1 MRSALIRQKF
11 TPILLLAI
19 FCLGLQARAQYGN
32 EWIDYSKT
40 YYKIK
45 VGTEGI
51 YRVSLSSLPGSV
63 NGANLIL
70 YREGQ
75 EVPLYVTT
83 TGAIGS
89 SDYLEFYGQKA
100 DGSFDKQLYENP
112 QWQPDDRISM
122 FTDTAV
128 YFLTY
133 DNQSNHLRYAA
144 MPNNIPA
151 TPPAALSYCIAT
163 VGNYFVKNFSEGR
176 HVVAGQPI
184 TLSIFDN
191 GEGYVDTM
199 VSIYA
204 QLNYSI
210 NAPNAVSAPAN
221 AVINASVL
229 RNTYATINDQL
240 TIFLNNQ
247 QIADSVLKPDATQH
261 FNLSVPSS
269 LISAT
274 NNFQFSGTA
283 NTSTLDD
290 YGVSYIEIQYPRN
303 FDMNSANFFSFQLSA
318 SASSQYIEFTNFQNG
333 STTPR
338 LYDLTNKKW
347 YAADLS
353 VAGKTRFYIN
363 ASIADRSLVLY
374 SESAVKSVT
383 QLQAFTFK
391 NFTNAANQGDYL
403 IISHPN
409 YDIPVNGHSYLTDYK
424 NYRSS
429 PQGGGRNVII
439 VNVQDLYDQ
448 FGYGIDIHPLSVRN
462 FLRFA
467 YDKWSVKPHDAFF
480 VGKGLLYHKYRTYLQ
495 NKSFYPYAAIVP
507 TYGDLGSDEDFVNFL
522 PNRHQA
528 INVGRLSAWNGQ
540 EIGAYLDKVKTYEQ
554 ALKQGPLPTY
564 ESELW
569 KKRIL
574 HIGGG
579 RDAQQQ
585 DYLLTTLRL
594 SADIISDTAFGAN
607 VSTVAKSTTNPIDPI
622 NDRAIDSL
630 VNDGLSIMSFNGHAT
645 SNGFD
650 LALSS
655 PASYNSAPRFPHF
668 IALGCDI
675 AQVFSLTVS
684 TRTLSEQYIMAP
696 SGGSI
701 TMIASNNLQYP
712 DFHRQYL
719 PAIYNSIAKVNYGN
733 TIGDHHHYAYDSMRT
748 SDQSD
753 RTYYQ
758 IESMLLQGDPAIP
771 VFGLPKPDYHISSN
785 RLSTIPSN
793 VTNTMDSFAV
803 RITAYNLGRALND
816 TVNVKV
822 EHINPAGTVS
832 VVGNLKM
839 VNLYNTDT
847 GTLNIGVDKVTDVG
861 LNKYRVTI
869 DDNNI
874 FDETNEANN
883 VGTLD
888 VFIYSDK
895 LVPVYPKEFSIVNKP
910 SVTLKAST
918 LNPFRE
924 VARYRLEI
932 DTTEGFNSS
941 LKQSTTIVSAGG
953 VIKWTPSISL
963 TDSTVYYWRA
973 TFDSAVN
980 GDYQWSYSSFVY
992 LANGTPGWNQS
1003 HYYQYLKNSFTDL
1016 NYGTDR
1022 TFKYPI
1028 DYNKLTASN
1037 AIYSDQ
1043 IQGWPWNT
1051 ADFAKVMLNGVDI
1064 QRLGC
1069 LPWGGTI
1076 QINVFDSLTNL
1087 PWKND
1092 STYGTSGAYPSCIAG
1107 SRDLYTF
1114 EFPVNTPQ
1122 GRANAG
1128 HFLDSIP
1135 NGNFVLVRNII
1146 NLGAYDTAL
1155 VAEWKTDPG
1164 QYLYQQFL
1172 NFGFTQIDSFNKIR
1186 PFIFLRKKGDNSF
1199 PVYQYVGSTIL
1210 DTLEKT
1216 FFLPTLRPNGN
1227 MNSTVIGPAK
1237 QWQQLKWKF
1246 SSDAFP
1252 QNDRP
1257 FVSIYGITPTN
1268 NSTLLYK
1275 GYAQDTSLSFINASQ
1290 YPNIK
1295 MVWTSYDS
1303 ISLSSPQL
1311 TYWRVLY
1318 SPVPE
1323 AALNPAAYFTFTDS
1337 LEPGEQASFSVA
1349 IENLTDL
1356 PMDSMLVNYK
1366 VIDNNNNSHFVVGKR
1381 YRPLPGNDTL
1391 HASVVFDP
1399 AAYKG
1404 NSIFFVEANPDNDQP
1419 EQYHPNNLGYLPFKV
1434 NTDMRNPFLDVTF
1447 DGVHIL
1453 DRDIVSA
1460 KPFIKI
1466 VLKDD
1471 SKYLRLDDTS
1481 LLKVSLRYPDEV
1493 SASHVIPFD
1502 GSICKFIPAQDN
1514 GKNNE
1519 AVIEFRPT
1527 FLEDGTYQLYVN
1539 GRDKSGNEAGQT
1551 DYTVAFEVVNKS
1563 TITNVLNYP
1572 NPFST
1577 ATAFVFTITGSQI
1590 PSQFKIQIMT
1600 VTGKVVREITKP
1612 ELGPIHIGRNVT
1624 EYKWDGRD
1632 QYGQLLGNGVYLYRV
1647 VTSINGNGIEH
1658 RSDMDLKDNGDN
1670 VDKFFKN
1677 GYGKMYIMR

>member
-1 MRSALIRQKF
+1 MKSAFIKQKF
-11 TPILLLAI
+11 VPILLLAL
-19 FCLGLQARAQYGN
+19 FSFGLQARAQYGN
-32 EWIDYSKT
+32 EWIDYNKT

-45 VGTEGI
+45 VGKEGI
-51 YRVSLSSLPGSV
+51 YRVSLSSLPATV

-70 YREGQ
+70 YREGL
-75 EVPLYVTT
+75 EVPLYVSTNGT
-83 TGAIGS
+83 PGAN
-89 SDYLEFYGQKA
+89 DYFEFYGQKA
-100 DGSFDKQLYENP
+100 DGTLDKQLYENP

-133 DNQSNHLRYAA
+133 DNQGNHLRYAA
-144 MPNNIPA
+144 TPNNIPS

-163 VGNYFVKNFSEGR
+163 VGNYFLKNFCEGR
-176 HVVAGQPI
+176 HVISAQPI
-184 TLSIFDN
+184 TLSLFDN

-199 VSIYA
+199 VSIYTP
-204 QLNYSI
+204 LTYTVS
-210 NAPNAVSAPAN
+210 APNAVTAPVN
-221 AVINASVL
+221 AVINCSVL

-240 TIFLNNQ
+240 KISLNNQ
-247 QIADSVLKPDATQH
+247 LIADSILNPDATQH

-269 LISAT
+269 LINGN
-274 NNFQFSGTA
+274 NNFQFNGTA
-283 NTSTLDD
+283 NTSSTLDD
-290 YGVSYIEIQYPRN
+290 YGVSFIEIQYPRN
-303 FDMNSANFFSFQLSA
+303 FDMNGANYFSFQLSA
-318 SASSQYIEFTNFQNG
+318 SASQQYIEFTNFQNG
-333 STTPR
+333 TATPR
-338 LYDLTNKKW
+338 LYDVTNKKW

-353 VAGKTRFYIN
+353 VSGKTRFYIDP
-363 ASIADRSLVLY
+363 SIAGRTLALY
-374 SESAVKSVT
+374 SEGAVNNVS
-383 QLQAFTFK
+383 QLQAIAFK
-391 NFTNAANQGDYL
+391 NFSNAANQGDYL

-409 YDIPVNGHSYLTDYK
+409 YDIPVNGHSYVTEYK
-424 NYRSS
+424 SYRSS
-429 PQGGGRNVII
+429 PQGGNRNVVI
-439 VNVQDLYDQ
+439 VSVQELYDQ
-448 FGYGIDIHPLSVRN
+448 FGYGMDIHPLSICN

-467 YDKWSVKPHDAFF
+467 YNTWSIKPHDAFF
-480 VGKGLLYHKYRTYLQ
+480 VGKGVLYHKYRTYLQ
-495 NKSFYPYAAIVP
+495 NRSFYPYAAIVP
-507 TYGDLGSDEDFVNFL
+507 TYGDIGSDEDFVNFL
-522 PNRHQA
+522 PDHHQA
-528 INVGRLSAWNGQ
+528 INVGRISAWNG
-540 EIGAYLDKVKTYEQ
+540 EEVGAYLDKVKMYEA
-554 ALKQGPLPTY
+554 ALKQAPLPTY

-569 KKRIL
+569 KKRVL

-579 RDAQQQ
+579 RDASQQ
-585 DYLLTTLRL
+585 DYLLTTLRI
-594 SADIISDTAFGAN
+594 SANIISDTAFGGK

-630 VNDGLSIMSFNGHAT
+630 VNGGLSLMSFNGHAT

-650 LALSS
+650 LALSN

-675 AQVFSLTVS
+675 AQVFNLTKS
-684 TRTLSEQYIMAP
+684 TRTISEQYLMAP
-696 SGGSI
+696 SGGAI
-701 TMIASNNLQYP
+701 TMIASDNLQFQE
-712 DFHRQYL
+712 FHREYL
-719 PAIYNSIAKVNYGN
+719 PAFYNSITHVNYGR
-733 TIGDHHHYAYDSMRT
+733 TIGDHYHYAYDSMRT
-748 SDQSD
+748 ASQSEK
-753 RTYYQ
+753 TFYQ
-758 IESMLLQGDPAIP
+758 IESMLLQGDPAVP
-771 VFGLPKPDYHISSN
+771 VFGLLKPDFHISSD
-785 RLSTIPSN
+785 RLSSIPSN
-793 VTNTMDSFAV
+793 VTNTMDSFALRV
-803 RITAYNLGRALND
+803 TAYNLGRALND

-822 EHINPAGTVS
+822 EHINPAGTIT
-832 VVGNLKM
+832 VVGNLRI

-847 GTLNIGVDKVTDVG
+847 VALTVPVDKTTDIG

-869 DDNNI
+869 DDNNR

-918 LNPFRE
+918 LNPFRG
-924 VARYRLEI
+924 VGRYRLEI
-932 DTTEGFNSS
+932 DTTEAFNSS
-941 LKQSTTIVSAGG
+941 LKQFTTIVSAGG

-973 TFDSAVN
+973 TFDSSIN
-980 GDYQWSYSSFVY
+980 GDYQWSYSSFIY
-992 LANGTPGWNQS
+992 LAKGSSGWNQS
-1003 HYYQYLKNSFTDL
+1003 HYYQYLKNTFTDL
-1016 NYGTDR
+1016 NYGADR

-1051 ADFAKVMLNGVDI
+1051 ADFAKVMLNGMDI

-1076 QINVFDSLTNL
+1076 QINVFDSLTSL

-1092 STYGTSGAYPSCIAG
+1092 STYGTGGAYPSCIAG
-1107 SRDLYTF
+1107 TRNLYTF

-1122 GRANAG
+1122 GRANAA

-1146 NLGAYDTAL
+1146 NLGAYDTAF
-1155 VAEWKTDPG
+1155 VDEWKTDPS

-1172 NFGFTQIDSFNKIR
+1172 SFGFTQIDSFNKIR

-1199 PVYQYVGSTIL
+1199 PVYQYVGNTIL

-1268 NSTLLYK
+1268 NTTLLYK
-1275 GYAQDTSLSFINASQ
+1275 GYAQDTSLSFINANQ

-1323 AALNPAAYFTFTDS
+1323 AALNPAAYFAFTDT
-1337 LEPGEQASFSVA
+1337 LEAGEQANFSVA

-1366 VIDNNNNSHFVVGKR
+1366 VIDNNSNSHFLVGKR
-1381 YRPLPGNDTL
+1381 YRALPANDTI
-1391 HASVVFDP
+1391 HASIVFDP
-1399 AAYKG
+1399 AGYKG
-1404 NSIFFVEANPDNDQP
+1404 NNIFFVEANPDNDQP
-1419 EQYHPNNLGYLPFKV
+1419 EQYHPNNLGYLPFFV
-1434 NTDMRNPFLDVTF
+1434 ISDVRNPFLDVTF
-1447 DGVHIL
+1447 DGIHIL
-1453 DRDIVSA
+1453 DNDIVSA
-1460 KPFIKI
+1460 QPLIKI
-1466 VLKDD
+1466 TLKDEN
-1471 SKYLRLDDTS
+1471 KYLRLDDTS
-1481 LLKVSLRYPDEV
+1481 LLTVHLRYPGEV
-1493 SASHVIPFD
+1493 GTSHVIPFD
-1502 GSICKFIPAQDN
+1502 GTICKFVPAQPS
-1514 GKNNE
+1514 GKNNQ
-1519 AVIEFRPT
+1519 AVIEFRPK
-1527 FLEDGTYQLYVN
+1527 LDDGDYQLYVN
-1539 GRDKSGNEAGQT
+1539 GRDKSGNEAGQA
-1551 DYTVAFEVVNKS
+1551 DYSVSFEVVTKS

-1577 ATAFVFTITGSQI
+1577 ATAFVFTLTGSQI

-1612 ELGPIHIGRNVT
+1612 ELGPIHIGRNIT

-1658 RSDMDLKDNGDN
+1658 RTDMDLKNNGDN